1 MTQNLLGLGIYYPAE
16 AARLIRIHPSRLRR
30 WVRGYTYWTH
40 EAYRDKAH
48 KRPPVLRHPS
58 GHGDLPTM
66 ENRIALSFLELMELR
81 VVAELVDRHHRPLQT
96 ARRLGSLV
104 AAEFGTQYPFASRHW
119 YVEGKRVLASL
130 SRTST
135 DIAVEV
141 HPRRI
146 RQTAL
151 PGMFRPKL
159 KDVEFN
165 PETSLVRRWWP
176 LGRSKPVVVD
186 PRINFGSPSIEGT
199 RLLTTIV
206 AGMAEMGGRKETQW
220 AYDLSSSAVDAAC
233 DFEAYLA
240 AA

>member
-40 EAYRDKAH
+40 ETYRGQAH
-48 KRPPVLRHPS
+48 KRPPVLRHRS
-58 GHGDLPTM
+58 GHGDLPVM
-66 ENRIALSFLELMELR
+66 ERRVALSFLELMELR
-81 VVAELVDRHHRPLQT
+81 VVAELVDRHNRPLQT
-96 ARRLGSLV
+96 VRKLGGIV

-119 YVEGKRVLASL
+119 YVEGDRVLASL
-130 SRTST
+130 SRTNA
-135 DIAVEV
+135 DVAVEV
-141 HPRRI
+141 HPRKI

-151 PGMFRPKL
+151 TEVFRPRL
-159 KDVEFN
+159 QDVEFN
-165 PETSLVRRWWP
+165 PETSLIRRWWP
-176 LGRSKPVVVD
+176 LGSSHPIVVD

-199 RLLTTIV
+199 RLLTTVV
-206 AGMAEMGGRKETQW
+206 AGMAEAGTRQETQW
-220 AYDLSSSAVDAAC
+220 AYSLSEAAVGAAC